1 MTDAD
6 GNEIDDISDLNV
18 VSYVFD
24 NMWHII
30 FWFVDGKISCLY

>member
-1 MTDAD
+1 MTDD

-24 NMWHII
+24 NHVAYH
-30 FWFVDGKISCLY
+30 FLVC